1 MPPSNVCSAVTDALS
16 PADVLLFQ
24 RYGFGVARKPA
35 FSCVHHAFEHHARV
49 QPNAIAVE
57 HCGSSI
63 TYRELDRKAN
73 GLATRLRALGVH
85 PGTRV
90 CLLVQRSISMVVG
103 ILGILKAGAA
113 YVPLDG
119 SIVTQ
124 STLEHVLHD
133 SQAVLVLALK
143 EFVHRVSDSP
153 VVCLEDT
160 IDSLSLEECS
170 KPMDMSSPDDG
181 VYIIY
186 TSGMSN
192 ILSLSINTQSL
203 TRNYWQTKGRR
214 GYASQCNES

>member
-1 MPPSNVCSAVTDALS
+1 MPPSNVSSAVTDALS
-16 PADVLLFQ
+16 PEDVLLFN
-24 RYGFGVARKPA
+24 RFGFGDARKPA
-35 FSCVHHAFEHHARV
+35 FSCVHHAFEHYARV
-49 QPNAIAVE
+49 QPDAIAVE

-63 TYRELDRKAN
+63 TYGELDRKAN
-73 GLATRLRALGVH
+73 GLATRLRALGVY

-133 SQAVLVLALK
+133 SQAVLALALK
-143 EFVHRVSDSP
+143 EFVHRVSDTP
-153 VVCLEDT
+153 AVCLEDT
-160 IDSLSLEECS
+160 LDSLSSAECI
-170 KPMDMSSPDDG
+170 KPADLSSPDDG

-186 TSGMSN
+186 TSGKPQFHRLLPN
-192 ILSLSINTQSL
+192 TKSLS
-203 TRNYWQTKGRR
+203 RDHR
-214 GYASQCNES
+214 